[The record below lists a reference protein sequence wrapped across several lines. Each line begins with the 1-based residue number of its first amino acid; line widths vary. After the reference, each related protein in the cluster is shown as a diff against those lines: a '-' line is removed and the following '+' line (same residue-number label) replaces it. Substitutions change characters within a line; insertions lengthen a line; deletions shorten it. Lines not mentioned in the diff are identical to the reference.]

1 MEVLLKLHNRGSIL
15 KNFPRDSLL
24 CLRTDSR
31 YSMYLCEDTRLLSL
45 VRSGDSEN
53 VAVDTLVWH
62 LPEHLYTLCLLSPC
76 VHTVSSD

>member
-1 MEVLLKLHNRGSIL
+1 MGVLLQLHNQGSIL
-15 KNFPRDSLL
+15 KNFPCASLL

-53 VAVDTLVWH
+53 VADDTLVWH
-62 LPEHLYTLCLLSPC
+62 LPEHLYTLCLMSLC
-76 VHTVSSD
+76 AIHTSVL